1 MFLFN
6 QVVHVRD
13 LDGMQCSS
21 CLAKCLALTIVLTL
35 SSVMRYDSRM
45 RYFWCQN
52 LCDLNAL
59 IRMPL
64 LQRGYD
70 GKLIRNHL
78 YVHRC
83 LPIQMHMNITLSY
96 YVRLID
102 APKKSGFT
110 SIAVCIFY
118 RTPMPSI
125 ASNTRLSI
133 GRLLAFSKKYHR
145 SHQRHRPYDGCPAG

>member
-1 MFLFN
+1 MLLFN
-6 QVVHVRD
+6 QVVHVSD

-21 CLAKCLALTIVLTL
+21 CLAKCLALTIVLAL
-35 SSVMRYDSRM
+35 PSVMRYGSRI

-52 LCDLNAL
+52 PFDLNAL
-59 IRMPL
+59 ISMPL

-70 GKLIRNHL
+70 RKLIRNHL

-83 LPIQMHMNITLSY
+83 LPIQMRLNITRS
-96 YVRLID
+96 YVRLNG

-118 RTPMPSI
+118 RAPMPSVT
-125 ASNTRLSI
+125 SNTRLSI